1 LLLQLTNGRLQQAQR
16 TTSCN

>member
-1 LLLQLTNGRLQQAQR
+1 LQLTNGRLQQAQR